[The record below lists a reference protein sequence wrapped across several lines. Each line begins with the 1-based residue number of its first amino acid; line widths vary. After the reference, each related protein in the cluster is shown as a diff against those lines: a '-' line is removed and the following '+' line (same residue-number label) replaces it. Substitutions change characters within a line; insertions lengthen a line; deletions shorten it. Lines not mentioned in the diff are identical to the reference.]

1 MYITKMIITNGN
13 VDDGLPPLSYFMKPV
28 RPSNILFN
36 LMMLSK
42 LEAKYHFATIWLLL
56 GLQTRL
62 VLQSLHSFA

>member
-42 LEAKYHFATIWLLL
+42 LEAKYHFATIDCY
-56 GLQTRL
+56 
-62 VLQSLHSFA
+62 